1 MEKAVVMVLSF
12 DKYSDL
18 WPVYF
23 DCAKKFWH
31 AKMPTYLVTNEKEP
45 KFENVQ
51 VVTTGPEISWSHRA
65 KKAVEAADAEYILLM
80 LEDYYV
86 TSEVTDSSIGSL
98 ISFMEE
104 NDADYLRI
112 YTFPEMHFKD
122 GGERGIHKVPE
133 ESLYGVNLQA
143 SIWKKE
149 YLLKLLEGGDF
160 SAWEFEARQ
169 KNGAATQVK
178 GKLYTVDYA
187 PFEMVNGV
195 LQGKWYTPSVK
206 TLEALGIHVDT
217 SKRAVLPWNKVAVY
231 KSKIVLRKIAG
242 PNLIRKVKPVLK
254 KMGIKFVTE

>member
-1 MEKAVVMVLSF
+1 MKKVVVMVLSF

-31 AKMPTYLVTNEKEP
+31 VDIPTYLVTNEKKP
-45 KFENVQ
+45 KFENIEVI
-51 VVTTGPEISWSHRA
+51 TTGPEISWSRRA
-65 KKAVEAADAEYILLM
+65 RGAVNAIDAEYILLM

-86 TSEVTDSSIGSL
+86 TSEVTDQDICPL
-98 ISFMEE
+98 ISFIERY
-104 NDADYLRI
+104 DVDYLRI
-112 YTFPEMHFKD
+112 YPFPKMCFKD
-122 GGERGIHKVPE
+122 AGEQGIHKVPE
-133 ESLYGVNLQA
+133 KSLYGVNLQA

-149 YLLKLLEGGDF
+149 YLLRLLDGGDF

-169 KNGAATQVK
+169 KNGVATQIQ

-195 LQGKWYTPSVK
+195 LQGKWYAPSVK
-206 TLEALGIHVDT
+206 TLQAHGIYVDT
-217 SKRAVLPWNKVAVY
+217 SNRAVLSWKKVAVY
-231 KSKIVLRKIAG
+231 KSKIILRRIVG
-242 PNLIRKVKPVLK
+242 PNLIRKAKPILK